1 MADQRLGDLEMA
13 SYEASQKFYQDYEAA
28 KAADEKLTAAQETF
42 NNAVNAMAANEYE
55 CDPNKLA
62 ESQKNL
68 QEASKALN
76 EAKSAVE
83 SATKALEE
91 SAQVAQD
98 AQDAVEE
105 KKNELRNSRATDTS
119 FVVLMARSECSFGT
133 RTSQLALD
141 TTHGVYTKK
150 IYQMTV
156 QDMIANT
163 NVINF
168 CTCKSKENPKVIEAA
183 QKVVDDANEQIA
195 NKERGWGERL
205 VEVFVKPEKMEVTD
219 GLLEQCEGECIVEFA
234 SGAVWS
240 KGHEKVTINDEAPL
254 LRRCELM
261 CKYGGGII
269 LLLSGQPE

>member
-1 MADQRLGDLEMA
+1 MTDQRLGDLEMA
-13 SYEASQKFYQDYEAA
+13 SYEASQKCCQNYEAA
-28 KAADEKLTAAQETF
+28 VAANEKLTAAQENF
-42 NNAVNAMAANEYE
+42 NKAVNEMAANEYE
-55 CDPNKLA
+55 YDPNKLA
-62 ESQKNL
+62 ENQKKL

-76 EAKSAVE
+76 EAKADFE
-83 SATKALEE
+83 SATKAFEE
-91 SAQVAQD
+91 SAEAAQEAQD
-98 AQDAVEE
+98 NVEA

-119 FVVLMARSECSFGT
+119 FVVLRARSECSFGT

-141 TTHGVYTKK
+141 TSHGVYTKG

-156 QDMIANT
+156 QDVIANT

-205 VEVFVKPEKMEVTD
+205 VEIFVKPEKMEVTD

-234 SGAVWS
+234 SGTVWS

-261 CKYGGGII
+261 CKYGGRII